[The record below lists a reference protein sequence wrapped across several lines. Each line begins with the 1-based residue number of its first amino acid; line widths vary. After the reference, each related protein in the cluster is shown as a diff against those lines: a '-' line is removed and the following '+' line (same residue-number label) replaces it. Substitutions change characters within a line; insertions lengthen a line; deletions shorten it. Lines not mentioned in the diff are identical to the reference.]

1 MPETEAKSTVG
12 IFRRTALIEPLMVKD
27 FRFLWIGETVS
38 VLGDQFYLVAL
49 PLLSLQLINSGLV
62 MGTVLMAAAIPRA
75 ALMLAG
81 GVAADRFSPRTVMLS
96 SNIARCLI
104 VFIMMVLVHAHAMH
118 MWHLYALAAA
128 FGVFDALFYPAYAA
142 ILPALL
148 PSDQLNAGNSLMQ
161 GSVQLTGLIGPAA
174 AGLIISSTGLAAV
187 FGFDGLSF
195 IVSVIMLMFIS
206 KARPAVER
214 KTTLLSSIQEGITF
228 AVRHP
233 LIRAILVAY
242 AIMNFFLTGPFI
254 VGAPLLANLRFGGA
268 KALGLLYSAFGA
280 GALAGTIA
288 AGHYQR
294 DRRLGPQLVF
304 VYVAAGV
311 TMIALALIWR
321 LWISA
326 GVLLMLGV
334 IVGYNN
340 VRMQSFLQRVTEP
353 DKMGRIMS
361 LIMVCANGLLPLSYL
376 LSGVISRI
384 GVVALFVVSGV
395 TVIAGA
401 ATLFRSPEFWHKR

>member
-1 MPETEAKSTVG
+1 MSEAASKSTVG
-12 IFRRTALIEPLMVKD
+12 AFRSTTLLAPLTVKN

-49 PLLSLQLINSGLV
+49 PLLSLQLVDSGLV

-75 ALMLAG
+75 ALMLVG
-81 GVAADRFSPRTVMLS
+81 GVAADRFSPRTVMLI

-104 VFIMMVLVHAHAMH
+104 VFMMMLLVHAHAMH

-128 FGVFDALFYPAYAA
+128 FGVFDALFYPAYAS

-148 PSDQLNAGNSLMQ
+148 PSDRLNAGNSLMQ

-174 AGLIISSTGLAAV
+174 AGLIISSAGLATIL
-187 FGFDGLSF
+187 GFDGLSF
-195 IVSVIMLMFIS
+195 IVSVTMLMFIS
-206 KARPAVER
+206 KARLAVER
-214 KTTLLSSIQEGITF
+214 KVTLLSSIQEGITF

-233 LIRAILVAY
+233 LIRAMLVAY
-242 AIMNFFLTGPFI
+242 AVMNLFLTGPFM

-288 AGHYQR
+288 SGHNQR
-294 DRRLGPQLVF
+294 DRRLGPLLVF
-304 VYVAAGV
+304 VYIAAGV

-334 IVGYNN
+334 IVGYSN
-340 VRMQSFLQRVTEP
+340 VKMQSFLQRVTEP

-361 LIMVCANGLLPLSYL
+361 LIMLCANGLLPLSYL
-376 LSGVISRI
+376 ISGAISRI
-384 GVVALFVVSGV
+384 GVTVLFLVSGV